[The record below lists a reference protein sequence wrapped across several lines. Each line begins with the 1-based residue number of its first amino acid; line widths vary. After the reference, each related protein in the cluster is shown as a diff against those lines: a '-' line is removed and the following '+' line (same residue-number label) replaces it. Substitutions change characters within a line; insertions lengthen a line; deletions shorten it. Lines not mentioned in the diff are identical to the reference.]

1 MKIKQLKEYYE
12 LGILTGFSVIKDP
25 VQPGWLMV
33 IEGKDD
39 RSWTLETAL
48 GKPKSFA
55 SLDTLVGELEGV
67 VGTLGALSMRL

>member
-12 LGILTGFSVIKDP
+12 LGILTGFNVIKDP
-25 VQPGWLMV
+25 IQPGWLMV

-55 SLDTLVGELEGV
+55 SLDTLAAELESV
-67 VGTLGALSMRL
+67 VGTLGALTMRL